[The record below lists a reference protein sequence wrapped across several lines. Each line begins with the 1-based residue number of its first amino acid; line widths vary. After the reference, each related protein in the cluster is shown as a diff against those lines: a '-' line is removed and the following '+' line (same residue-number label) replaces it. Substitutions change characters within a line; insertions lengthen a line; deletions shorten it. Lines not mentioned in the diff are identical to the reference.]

1 MPQTGIVNILPFF
14 LPKQLKVLQHF
25 FPIVTWRQGLD
36 KDGNHCSVVLS
47 PTCGGGSP
55 VTVAGKPMNLV

>member
-14 LPKQLKVLQHF
+14 KPKQLKVLQHF

-36 KDGNHCSVVLS
+36 KDGNHCSVALI
-47 PTCGGGSP
+47 PTCDGGLP
-55 VTVAGKPMNLV
+55 VTAARRPMDLA